1 MLRLFSK
8 IVDGWHSLGED
19 EEIPFSPA
27 IAWTM
32 LAYTIGACL
41 LWYSIRYTKV
51 ERFLV
56 INGLDRHRLVVLF
69 VWLGTLLF
77 LGLLWVFRDK
87 PPWKL
92 RRETVVV
99 IILSMIML
107 SLFWLYGRRVSY
119 TIWFDKRPPW
129 GGHTGLLPY
138 YFFMSSSLLLR
149 VVIPLTIGVLFFKMY
164 PRDYGFR
171 VRGAFQL
178 WWLYAALIGIVMLVV
193 IFYASTLPA
202 FLRKYPWCKQG
213 IVGKTIA
220 VDVLAV
226 YALGSAVFFTTVE
239 AFWRGYILFGTA
251 RELGRLSLFFMV
263 MPYVIGHCGKPL
275 PETLGAIAAGV
286 VLGALALH
294 HRSFWLG
301 AIAHWVIAMTMDIMA
316 LWRRGITVIWS

>member
-8 IVDGWHSLGED
+8 IVDGWRLGGWSSSYRLD
-19 EEIPFSPA
+19 DPR
-27 IAWTM
+27 
-32 LAYTIGACL
+32 TIGACL

-193 IFYASTLPA
+193 IFYASTLPFA
-202 FLRKYPWCKQG
+202 KVSLVQASSAKRLRWTRRLCTDRP
-213 IVGKTIA
+213 
-220 VDVLAV
+220 
-226 YALGSAVFFTTVE
+226 S
-239 AFWRGYILFGTA
+239 RG
-251 RELGRLSLFFMV
+251 
-263 MPYVIGHCGKPL
+263 
-275 PETLGAIAAGV
+275 
-286 VLGALALH
+286 
-294 HRSFWLG
+294 
-301 AIAHWVIAMTMDIMA
+301 
-316 LWRRGITVIWS
+316 